1 MNNRL
6 KDIIVVIIIP
16 SFLII
21 MMFINIIKKDCEVS
35 ITERRKL
42 EQFPGLALSNIVD
55 GTFMKKFDKY
65 STDQFYNRDGF
76 RLLKAN
82 IDLNIYK
89 NYHNLYIYND
99 YIIEQIYP
107 LNDSSVRSLA
117 RKINNI
123 KDTYLDSS
131 NKIYISIIPDKN
143 YFVNDGNL
151 KLDYD
156 LLRDNF
162 ISKIDGGNYIDI
174 FRELELDDYYKT
186 DQHWKEERLF
196 KVASKIANYMNIEID
211 DKYIEEEI
219 IDFEGTYAS
228 RIPNNKKIKDT
239 IKIIKNK
246 DINMSYGYNYL
257 TNSYSSIY
265 DMSKIDSL
273 DKYDIY
279 LSGSVPIITI
289 TNNNS
294 NNDKE
299 LIMFRDSFGSSLAP
313 LLIPGYKKITLIDTR
328 YVNPRILNN
337 YIDFIDKDILF
348 IYSTLLI
355 NDSSSIK

>member
-16 SFLII
+16 SFLVI

-107 LNDSSVRSLA
+107 LNDSSVSSLA

-123 KDTYLDSS
+123 KDTYLDNS

-162 ISKIDGGNYIDI
+162 ISEIDGGNYIDI
-174 FRELELDDYYKT
+174 FKELELDDYYKT

-265 DMSKIDSL
+265 DMSKINSL

-294 NNDKE
+294 NIDKE

-313 LLIPGYKKITLIDTR
+313 LLISGYKKITLIDTR

>member
-162 ISKIDGGNYIDI
+162 ISKIDGANYIYI
-174 FRELELDDYYKT
+174 FSELELDD
-186 DQHWKEERLF
+186 
-196 KVASKIANYMNIEID
+196 NYMNIEID

-246 DINMSYGYNYL
+246 DINTAYGYNYL

-313 LLIPGYKKITLIDTR
+313 LLVSGYKKITLIDTR

>member
-65 STDQFYNRDGF
+65 STDQFYNRDVF

-107 LNDSSVRSLA
+107 LNDSSVSSLA

-123 KDTYLDSS
+123 KDTYLDNS

-174 FRELELDDYYKT
+174 FKELELDDYYKT

-196 KVASKIANYMNIEID
+196 KVASKIANYMNIEIN

-265 DMSKIDSL
+265 DMSKINSL

-294 NNDKE
+294 NIDKE

-313 LLIPGYKKITLIDTR
+313 LLISGYKKITLIDTR